1 LALFLTVSEFEQT
14 TKQYKAAPRKGMIS
28 MQNQKTGVELV
39 IQGGKICV
47 GDMVELVENCER
59 EKAATSH
66 P

>member
-1 LALFLTVSEFEQT
+1 
-14 TKQYKAAPRKGMIS
+14 MIS